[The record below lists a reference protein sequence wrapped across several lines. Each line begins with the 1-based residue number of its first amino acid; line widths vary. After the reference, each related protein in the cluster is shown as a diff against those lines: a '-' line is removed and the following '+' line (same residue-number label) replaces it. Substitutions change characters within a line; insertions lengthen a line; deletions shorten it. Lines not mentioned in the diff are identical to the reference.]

1 MIKSMYN
8 ELDDEKIYYNPGDL
22 VTVKHDISNKP
33 RMFVVEKS
41 TRSLYNKN
49 TNEKENVFLGIKCRW
64 FDNNGDLQEA
74 LFSTKDL
81 LKIN

>member
-22 VTVKHDISNKP
+22 VTIKHDISNKP

>member
-1 MIKSMYN
+1 MIKSMIN

-22 VTVKHDISNKP
+22 VTIKHNIPNKP
-33 RMFVVEKS
+33 KMFVVEKS